1 MKKRNPVVYLL
12 PLILC
17 LITLLTGCVRY
28 DVGVTFNTPYQ
39 GKIVQHIT
47 TSEQFNSLS
56 PAEGKKWLNSIEGRS
71 RDLGGKVQRINSQ
84 EMLVTIPFGNG
95 KELTEKFNQLFH
107 SHTDV
112 NTAIASEKSDLLQ
125 LDSQIALKQNNLVFL
140 ERNRLD
146 LTIDLRALDVLTHQ
160 GKITISPD
168 SLIDLQFQ
176 LNTSLVAYN
185 VAAVNNL
192 EPKMNALG
200 KGLVWQLQPGEINHI
215 EAVFWLP
222 SPLGIG
228 AAVISLLTIS
238 GYMLKYRRFP
248 GVADS

>member
-1 MKKRNPVVYLL
+1 MKTRNPVVFLL

-17 LITLLTGCVRY
+17 LVTLLTGCVRY
-28 DVGVTFNTPYQ
+28 DVGVNFNTPQQ
-39 GKIVQHIT
+39 GQIVQHIK

-56 PAEGKKWLNSIEGRS
+56 PSEAKKWLNSVEGRS
-71 RDLGGKVQRINSQ
+71 RVLGGKVQRINPQ
-84 EMLVTIPFGNG
+84 EVVVTIPFGNG

-107 SHTDV
+107 SNTDV
-112 NTAIASEKSDLLQ
+112 NTAIVSKKTDLVQ
-125 LDSQIALKQNNLVFL
+125 LNSQIALKQNNLVFL
-140 ERNRLD
+140 ERNHLD
-146 LTIDLRALDVLTHQ
+146 LTIDLRALDILTHQ

-176 LNTSLVAYN
+176 LNTPLFAYN
-185 VAAVNNL
+185 LAAANNL
-192 EPKMNALG
+192 NPKIDTLG
-200 KGLVWQLQPGEINHI
+200 KGLVWQLQPGQINHI

-228 AAVISLLTIS
+228 AAVISLFTIL

-248 GVADS
+248 GVA

>member
-1 MKKRNPVVYLL
+1 MKKRNPVVFLL

-17 LITLLTGCVRY
+17 LVTLLTGCVHY
-28 DVGVTFNTPYQ
+28 EVGVTFNTPYQ

-56 PAEGKKWLNSIEGRS
+56 PAEAKKWLNSVEGRA
-71 RDLGGKVQRINSQ
+71 RVLGGKVHRINPQ
-84 EMLVTIPFGNG
+84 EVILTIPFSNG
-95 KELTEKFNQLFH
+95 RELTAKFNQLFH
-107 SHTDV
+107 SDTDV
-112 NTAIASEKSDLLQ
+112 NTAIASEKTDLLQ
-125 LDSQIALKQNNLVFL
+125 LDSQIALKQNNLFFL
-140 ERNRLD
+140 ERNRLN

-168 SLIDLQFQ
+168 SLVDLQFK
-176 LNTSLVAYN
+176 LNTPLVAYN
-185 VAAVNNL
+185 ISAVNNL
-192 EPKMNALG
+192 EPKTNSLG
-200 KGLVWQLQPGEINHI
+200 KGLMWQLQPGQINHI

-228 AAVISLLTIS
+228 AAVISLLTIL

-248 GVADS
+248 GVA